1 MNDIWDSIK
10 IVIASYRDHVN
21 KELLQRFKEEYYLT
35 LNAEADARR
44 SKTSTIIKDIARLKI
59 ELKKFE
65 YTYSLVKI
73 KTGDITAVENM
84 INSLN
89 HRIKVMI
96 IQKNRLS

>member
-35 LNAEADARR
+35 LNAEAEARR
-44 SKTSTIIKDIARLKI
+44 SKASTIIKDIARLKI

-84 INSLN
+84 INRLN
-89 HRIKVMI
+89 HRIKVMR

>member
-1 MNDIWDSIK
+1 MIDIWDSID
-10 IVIASYRDHVN
+10 VMLASYRDQN
-21 KELLQRFKEEYYLT
+21 NRNLLQRFKEEYYLT

-44 SKTSTIIKDIARLKI
+44 SKASTIIKDIARLKI

-89 HRIKVMI
+89 HKIKAML